1 VHTRQ
6 ATSLSVVRQS
16 GGDGNNGLAQQSYD
30 ASAGS
35 HGPSARIRE
44 AQRILAKLRHLPQ
57 NAQEELLALV
67 SAMEADVQLVRRRE
81 NMRRARAQRVE
92 EDQNSLA
99 DELAAAQQRID
110 ALEAELGTASQRVT
124 QLTSALDAAHLELD
138 DMRDEADAIARGR
151 DAMAQAKAGLAACSF
166 AVCARPAESEAEGR
180 SPQRHARGKTQLQRH
195 GPPAVRGPGRRPPRR
210 SLTLL
215 GSTEEVQRFLSPAGA
230 DTLAEEAAAMA
241 IAEDAEL
248 SESEAGW
255 SGQEAGARTAALQNA
270 EDALLRLVA
279 EAQHSIAI
287 MTHAFTSRRL
297 ADALAEAARRGV
309 MVRVVYDASWVDMV
323 VNSGPASIARSSWN
337 KIYRRWRSAG
347 VEHGAQ
353 HGARAIGG
361 GAGVRGGRYL
371 PLQHNVMLID
381 SARLLTGPWRFA
393 DSLSAED
400 ASCIVVES
408 DVPGA
413 SPCLMQVETFFSQ
426 AWARRVALAQP
437 GDVTTVRLPHI

>member
-1 VHTRQ
+1 MV
-6 ATSLSVVRQS
+6 
-16 GGDGNNGLAQQSYD
+16 QQSHD
-30 ASAGS
+30 ASASAGG

-44 AQRILAKLRHLPQ
+44 AQRILSKLRHLPQ

-81 NMRRARAQRVE
+81 NMRRARSQRVE
-92 EDQNSLA
+92 EDQSSLA
-99 DELAAAQQRID
+99 EELAAAQQRV
-110 ALEAELGTASQRVT
+110 ASLEAEFGTASQRVA
-124 QLTSALDAAHLELD
+124 QLTSALNAAHLELD

-151 DAMAQAKAGLAACSF
+151 DAMAQAKAGLASCSF
-166 AVCARPAESEAEGR
+166 AVCARAAESEGEGR
-180 SPQRHARGKTQLQRH
+180 SPQRYARGKTQLQRH
-195 GPPAVRGPGRRPPRR
+195 GPPPAARGPGRRPPRR

-230 DTLAEEAAAMA
+230 DTLAEQAAAMA
-241 IAEDAEL
+241 IAEDNEQA
-248 SESEAGW
+248 ESEAGW
-255 SGQEAGARTAALQNA
+255 HGQEADARTAALQDA

-287 MTHAFTSRRL
+287 MTHAFTSKRL

-309 MVRVVYDASWVDMV
+309 VVRVVYDASWVDMV

-347 VEHGAQ
+347 VEHGAK
-353 HGARAIGG
+353 HGARAVGG

-371 PLQHNVMLID
+371 PLQHNMMLID
-381 SARLLTGPWRFA
+381 GARLLTGPWRFA

-413 SPCLMQVETFFSQ
+413 SPCLMQMETFFSQ
-426 AWARRVALAQP
+426 AWARRVTLAQP